1 MIEPSGVAVSGVRQ
15 TLVASITRRYPFY
28 AGWFKIYRNP
38 VFRHLVGQR
47 NFADKDNTIR
57 WTKVPGGYRIAAPLN
72 DYVGRAVFYFGDLDR
87 KITWVCSQLVRPGD
101 VVLDIGANLG
111 LVTLILS
118 SIVGEDGQVH
128 AFEPN
133 PNMQS
138 FIEQA
143 IVRNGVTNVQL
154 HRIALGA
161 QAGELMLSVPDGNA
175 GAASLVADRQ
185 VSESTRL
192 TVPVR
197 TLSSVLAD
205 LDIGHIRL
213 VKMDVE
219 GFEPE
224 VLAGASDFFAQCP
237 PDAILFE
244 LNDATESELYDHPTI
259 KLLEKFGYGFFK
271 VPRRR
276 LMWMRAFR
284 FDRQD
289 SRNGIPSHDFV
300 AARLG
305 PVYDEIARLL
315 RAA

>member
-1 MIEPSGVAVSGVRQ
+1 VPSIRQ

-38 VFRHLVGQR
+38 IFRHLVGPK
-47 NFADKDNTIR
+47 NFADQSNTIR
-57 WTKVPGGYRIAAPLN
+57 WTRVHGGYRVAAPLN
-72 DYVGRAVFYFGDLDR
+72 DYVGRAIFYFGDLDR
-87 KITWVCSQLVRPGD
+87 KITWVCSRLVRPGD
-101 VVLDIGANLG
+101 VALDIGANLG

-118 SIVGEDGQVH
+118 SIVGKNGQVH

-133 PNMQS
+133 PSMQS
-138 FIEQA
+138 LIEQA
-143 IVRNGVTNVQL
+143 IIRNRVTNVQL
-154 HRIALGA
+154 HRTALGA
-161 QAGELMLSVPDGNA
+161 QPGELILSVPDGNA
-175 GAASLVADRQ
+175 GAASFRANRQ
-185 VSESTRL
+185 VSESARL

-205 LDIGHIRL
+205 LSIEHIRL
-213 VKMDVE
+213 VKIDVE

-224 VLAGASDFFAQCP
+224 VLTGAADFFALCP

-244 LNDATESELYDHPTI
+244 LNDCVEGELYDHPTI
-259 KLLEKFGYGFFK
+259 QLLEKLGYGFFK

-276 LMWMRAFR
+276 LVWMRAFQ

-289 SRNGIPSHDFV
+289 SKNDIPSHDFV

-315 RAA
+315 RAARER